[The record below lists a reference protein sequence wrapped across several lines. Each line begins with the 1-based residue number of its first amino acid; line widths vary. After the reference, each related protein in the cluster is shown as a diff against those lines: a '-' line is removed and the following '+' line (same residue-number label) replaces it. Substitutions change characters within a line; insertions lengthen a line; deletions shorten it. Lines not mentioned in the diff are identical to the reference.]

1 MKDITS
7 KKTNTLIVR
16 VSPEQNE
23 WLELVKRKNGF
34 SKSDILK
41 LALREFKEKHD
52 SGKGCLFRLPSWF
65 EENKE
70 IDIGTLIVRTAIRGG
85 RPRIAGTGVTVQRIV
100 GWYKLGLNPEEI
112 VAEIPHLTL
121 AQVYAA
127 LAYYHANRDKIE
139 QDIAEEEAI
148 AEQLEQLHSHFGV
161 HQSLLMHRAE
171 AELLHSKNGRK

>member
-1 MKDITS
+1 MKGITN
-7 KKTNTLIVR
+7 KETKTLIFR
-16 VSPEQNE
+16 VSPEQDE
-23 WLELVKRKNGF
+23 WLELIKRKNGF

-41 LALREFKEKHD
+41 LALHEFREKHD
-52 SGKGCLFRLPSWF
+52 GGEGCLFHSPSWL

-85 RPRIAGTGVTVQRIV
+85 HPRIAGTGVTVQRIV

-112 VAEIPHLTL
+112 VTEIPHLTL

-139 QDIAEEEAI
+139 QDIAKEEAI
-148 AEQLEQLHSHFGV
+148 AEQLEQLHS
-161 HQSLLMHRAE
+161 QSRT
-171 AELLHSKNGRK
+171 